1 MTRSSKIQMNLKEM
15 TMSSKEFVNAL
26 MGDDNITA
34 ETAFK
39 SAMIDKV
46 GDALENKRIEIS
58 KAFVG
63 KKVEETDE

>member
-1 MTRSSKIQMNLKEM
+1 
-15 TMSSKEFVNAL
+15 MSSKEFVNAL

-46 GDALENKRIEIS
+46 GDSLEKKRIEIS

>member
-46 GDALENKRIEIS
+46 GDALEKKRIEIS
-58 KAFVG
+58 KGFVG
-63 KKVEETDE
+63 TKVEETDE

>member
-46 GDALENKRIEIS
+46 GDSLEKKRIEIS
-58 KAFVG
+58 KGFVG
-63 KKVEETDE
+63 TKVEETDE

>member
-46 GDALENKRIEIS
+46 GDSLEKKRIEIS

>member
-46 GDALENKRIEIS
+46 GDALEKKRIDLS

>member
-1 MTRSSKIQMNLKEM
+1 
-15 TMSSKEFVNAL
+15 MSSKEFVNAL

-46 GDALENKRIEIS
+46 GDALEKKRIDLLGYIYTLNQEN
-58 KAFVG
+58 
-63 KKVEETDE
+63 